1 MLGAVVLPTLV
12 AVGGCTRQ
20 VTGVAV
26 GLHDNALGGNVCTAV
41 SAPMTPIPTHADDVS
56 RVLIPQPSGWDRTST
71 RVPLIRFAMMK
82 KRLTADDFGASAV
95 VALAVSDALLAAG
108 VSNLHFAHLAVRGMP
123 GSGSGAELMAWAGI
137 DADHITKAARDLTSP
152 T

>member
-56 RVLIPQPSGWDRTST
+56 RVLIPQPSGWERTST
-71 RVPLIRFAMMK
+71 RVRLIRFEMM
-82 KRLTADDFGASAV
+82 
-95 VALAVSDALLAAG
+95 
-108 VSNLHFAHLAVRGMP
+108 
-123 GSGSGAELMAWAGI
+123 
-137 DADHITKAARDLTSP
+137 
-152 T
+152 